1 MKFWRNRDNEKGKP
15 KRKSLVVKLRSLNK
29 PTDLLQ
35 LLYPV
40 LDPRPM
46 PGVQVPVE
54 LKATPPL
61 NHTDH
66 LEQVVAGALV
76 PRHPIVQSPRLTVG
90 LLEPMYPL
98 AMLLPVTAHKLLR
111 LPHQDDMSPLEG
123 EVKKLL
129 ASIGIR
135 VLG

>member
-1 MKFWRNRDNEKGKP
+1 MKSWRNRNNENGKQR
-15 KRKSLVVKLRSLNK
+15 RKSLVVKQRSLNK
-29 PTDLLQ
+29 WTDLLQ
-35 LLYPV
+35 LLLRPV
-40 LDPRPM
+40 LDPRQM
-46 PGVQVPVE
+46 PGVQVLVE
-54 LKATPPL
+54 LKATPPR

-76 PRHPIVQSPRLTVG
+76 PRNPIVQSPRLIVG
-90 LLEPMYPL
+90 LLGLMYPL

-129 ASIGIR
+129 LAL
-135 VLG
+135 VFVC